1 MQATMAMVYCS
12 NNACNVVISFT
23 GVMIMPAFIGATVYL
38 GKLTAQGQY
47 PAIAKIGKTAALV
60 NSILGTVYGVWLVYA
75 AGVEYMIAGAV
86 FFYLGNVVFMW
97 ARREHASDQAMF
109 TKIEMAVA
117 LTLVVLGAVAMW
129 MLFLGHQ
136 HCRTA
141 SEL

>member
-23 GVMIMPAFIGATVYL
+23 GVMIMPAYIGATVYL

-47 PAIAKIGKTAALV
+47 TAIAKIGKT
-60 NSILGTVYGVWLVYA
+60 GVWLVYA